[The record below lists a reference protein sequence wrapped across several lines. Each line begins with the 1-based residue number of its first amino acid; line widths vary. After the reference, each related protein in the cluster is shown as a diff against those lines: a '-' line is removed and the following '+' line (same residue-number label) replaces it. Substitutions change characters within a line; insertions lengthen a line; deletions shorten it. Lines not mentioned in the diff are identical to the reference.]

1 MKFALI
7 DGKRTEASK
16 GAKGV
21 CPSCGSELVAK
32 CGEVKANHWA
42 HKGIRTCDP
51 WWEDETDWHRSW
63 KGHFPID
70 WQEVI
75 QFAENGEKHIA
86 DVKTENGWV
95 LEFQHSYLNPEER
108 RARNAFYPKLVWVVD
123 GLRRKRDK
131 PQFQKV
137 LVESIFISTKPPIR
151 RVNFQEECRL
161 IEEWLDCSA
170 PVLFDFQE
178 GEILEQ
184 SVLWLLLSTISNR
197 EAYLIPF
204 SRNDFIKYHH
214 GKVFDEI
221 VGKLPVLI
229 SNILASK
236 KRSNRSNRL
245 SVLSGNK
252 RRRKR
257 RF

>member
-1 MKFALI
+1 
-7 DGKRTEASK
+7 
-16 GAKGV
+16 
-21 CPSCGSELVAK
+21 
-32 CGEVKANHWA
+32 
-42 HKGIRTCDP
+42 
-51 WWEDETDWHRSW
+51 
-63 KGHFPID
+63 
-70 WQEVI
+70 VI

-137 LVESIFISTKPPIR
+137 LVESIVISTKPPIR
-151 RVNFQEECRL
+151 RVRFQEECRL
-161 IEEWLDCSA
+161 IKEWLDCSA
-170 PVLFDFQE
+170 PVFFDFQE

-184 SVLWLLLSTISNR
+184 SVLWLLLPTILNR

-204 SRNDFIKYHH
+204 FRNRFIKYHY
-214 GKVFDEI
+214 GKDFDEI
-221 VGKLPVLI
+221 VEKLPGLVR
-229 SNILASK
+229 NILAFK
-236 KRSNRSNRL
+236 KRINRSIRA
-245 SVLSGNK
+245 SALSGNK
-252 RRRKR
+252 RRRNR